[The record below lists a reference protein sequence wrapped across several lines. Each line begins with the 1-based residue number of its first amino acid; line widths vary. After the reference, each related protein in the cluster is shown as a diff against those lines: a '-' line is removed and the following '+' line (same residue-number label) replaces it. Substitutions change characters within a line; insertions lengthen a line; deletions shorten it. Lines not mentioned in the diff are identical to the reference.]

1 MRSSA
6 PASGYVENGDMVTYF
21 VLRRLGYRPDSA
33 WSKPSGFKPPS
44 GDGGTG
50 GGATRGTAELPVF
63 PSQQIEPLSRSR
75 TIDSLGPFVV
85 RCCTRCRPSLLRFP
99 NTSFHCVKFVPVVCD
114 TTFPESELSI
124 GCPGR
129 VLNRTPSTEGFAVP
143 NRVVHHF

>member
-1 MRSSA
+1 MARSYQACLTSA
-6 PASGYVENGDMVTYF
+6 SVNTTRCLVD
-21 VLRRLGYRPDSA
+21 VLFSA

-63 PSQQIEPLSRSR
+63 PSQQIEPLSRPR